1 MADKPTPHIA
11 AHPTPMTYFKVAMV
25 LAFVT
30 SVEVAVFYVDALK
43 PAFLLIFLVLSLFKF
58 SLVVMFYMHLKFDH
72 RLFSG
77 VFVGGL
83 VLAVAVGVTLLALFQ
98 VMSAVANPSEGRA
111 LFLHP
116 PNNALTATCSSCHA
130 IEGISS
136 STIGPDLTNIGNDAG
151 ARDPGTTAEKYL
163 TDYLSAQHL
172 SDYPGTEGLTDQQVN
187 KLVEFLLAQAVS
199 ASPPISRIVPIVV
212 PTVTPPLVAKPT
224 DTPPPKPE
232 KSPTPTTPTPEVTRE
247 PLFELGKSIYLI
259 SPPNVGAQPLWCSTC
274 HQIEG
279 VTQGLIG
286 PDLTHVGTDAA
297 NRVPGMSAEDYIRES
312 IVDPEARLTAGVDRG
327 NTPGLMIKSITEGL
341 TDEQVDALVAF
352 LLAQE

>member
-172 SDYPGTEGLTDQQVN
+172 SDLSRYRGPDGSASKQAGGVPACPGRER
-187 KLVEFLLAQAVS
+187 VS
-199 ASPPISRIVPIVV
+199 ANIADCADSGS
-212 PTVTPPLVAKPT
+212 
-224 DTPPPKPE
+224 
-232 KSPTPTTPTPEVTRE
+232 
-247 PLFELGKSIYLI
+247 
-259 SPPNVGAQPLWCSTC
+259 
-274 HQIEG
+274 
-279 VTQGLIG
+279 
-286 PDLTHVGTDAA
+286 
-297 NRVPGMSAEDYIRES
+297 NRYASACRQAY
-312 IVDPEARLTAGVDRG
+312 
-327 NTPGLMIKSITEGL
+327 
-341 TDEQVDALVAF
+341 
-352 LLAQE
+352 